1 MLTIII
7 INNSHHGQ
15 KERASVSAVESKKG
29 LRGGGNLP
37 RMWTEKKSTVQWTS
51 NHRLLYVVRLKYNF
65 NFPLQVF
72 RVFCFFIVVVGWY
85 SWSDP
90 FRLGYTFIYTY
101 LAGDAIWLLS
111 VYSPFSPL
119 SLSRRYQANL
129 MQRSLQLPKTHHH
142 YYLNLE
148 TFSVCASSDEVY

>member
-1 MLTIII
+1 MPPNCYRTRPAAASSPHPLIII
-7 INNSHHGQ
+7 TSCMHPCADHYHHQQFASWTEGAGVRQ
-15 KERASVSAVESKKG
+15 CRGIEERVEG
-29 LRGGGNLP
+29 WGNLP

-90 FRLGYTFIYTY
+90 FRPGYTFIYTY
-101 LAGDAIWLLS
+101 MAGDAIWLLS

-119 SLSRRYQANL
+119 SLSTW
-129 MQRSLQLPKTHHH
+129 PI
-142 YYLNLE
+142 
-148 TFSVCASSDEVY
+148 